1 MIPGVA
7 FHLQR
12 SMLLAEN
19 KKAQINMDW
28 TNFDWFSDRMKKS
41 LFTSISSNHLM

>member
-19 KKAQINMDW
+19 KKVQVNMDY
-28 TNFDWFSDRMKKS
+28 KEKS
-41 LFTSISSNHLM
+41 ISTLISSNHLMHRDQTDNI

>member
-19 KKAQINMDW
+19 KKVQVNMDY
-28 TNFDWFSDRMKKS
+28 KEK
-41 LFTSISSNHLM
+41 SISTLFSSDNLMHRDQTGNV